1 MSLTDKKSSPYPSDQ
16 VPDGYQVSIP
26 ELPSLLPTLFSYRF
40 SSRYIKTQDTRAR
53 VDWAV
58 FTVLTVDCS
67 FHRGLVFLCSGAS
80 RGDGVWNPR
89 EEQRDGSED
98 ADGDTKL
105 WTSHMFC
112 KTLTASDTS
121 THGGFSV
128 PPRAAE
134 DCVPPLVLH
143 AELPFIPVE
152 K

>member
-1 MSLTDKKSSPYPSDQ
+1 MPLTDKKSSLYPSDQ
-16 VPDGYQVSIP
+16 VPDGYQIPIP

-89 EEQRDGSED
+89 ESNETDRRMQMEIRNFERHTCSARHWQPQIRARMEDSLFLREPQRT
-98 ADGDTKL
+98 AFRL
-105 WTSHMFC
+105 WCYMQSY
-112 KTLTASDTS
+112 
-121 THGGFSV
+121 
-128 PPRAAE
+128 
-134 DCVPPLVLH
+134 PLSQ
-143 AELPFIPVE
+143 
-152 K
+152 